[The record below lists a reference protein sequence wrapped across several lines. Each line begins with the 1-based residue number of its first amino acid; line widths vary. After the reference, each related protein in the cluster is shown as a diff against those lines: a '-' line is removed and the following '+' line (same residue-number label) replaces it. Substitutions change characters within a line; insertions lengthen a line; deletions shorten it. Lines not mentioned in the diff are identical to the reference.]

1 MFFSKLDSVQNAIN
15 LISENLK
22 LTDVEEISEEDENA

>member
-1 MFFSKLDSVQNAIN
+1 MR

-22 LTDVEEISEEDENA
+22 LRGRRG